1 MPTFTRDD
9 ILDTA
14 KYYASGM
21 YRELSEKPVFLW
33 AQAIGYKVLITIAP
47 LLLLAIGIVG
57 QILQNERPFG
67 FVEQAIR
74 SVFPAYQSEELISF
88 LSQLQAVSGR
98 LTLVGII
105 GLLLA
110 AVTLFT
116 TLRISLSGVFQED
129 WHKTRSLFRGYA
141 FDFRMAMQV
150 GLLFTASIL
159 LTVVA
164 QTINTNLFWGLTEL
178 GFDTQW
184 LQSGWLTV
192 LNVFGLLLPW
202 LISIFMFFLLIYMTP
217 VPRPPIRSALLGA
230 TVASLLWELAKFGFS
245 AYAQSMGSFETSGL
259 AALGDTFVLVVIL
272 VFWAYFSGLIMIIG
286 AIICMLHERRQ
297 RFLSV
302 DRDEAE
308 DA

>member
-1 MPTFTRDD
+1 MPAFNPEDL
-9 ILDTA
+9 LDVA
-14 KYYASGM
+14 KYYASGV
-21 YRELSEKPVFLW
+21 YRELREKPVFLW

-47 LLLLAIGIVG
+47 LLLLATGIVG
-57 QILQNERPFG
+57 QILRNDRPFS
-67 FVEQAIR
+67 FVESAIR

-88 LSQLQAVSGR
+88 LSQLQNVSGR
-98 LTLVGII
+98 LTLVGLI

-116 TLRISLSGVFQED
+116 TLRIALSGVFQED
-129 WHKTRSLFRGYA
+129 WHGTRSLFRGYA
-141 FDFRMAMQV
+141 FDLRMALQV
-150 GLLFTASIL
+150 GLLFTASIG

-178 GFDTQW
+178 GFETQW

-202 LISIFMFFLLIYMTP
+202 LISIAMFFLLIYMTP
-217 VPRPPIRSALLGA
+217 VPRPPLRSAFLGA

-245 AYAQSMGSFETSGL
+245 AYAKSMGSFETSGL

-286 AIICMLHERRQ
+286 AIMCMLHERRR
-297 RFLSV
+297 RFLALEP
-302 DRDEAE
+302 DE
-308 DA
+308 